1 MSSTFTFAAK
11 YSSERFSMKE
21 SSADSGKSLKS
32 ENGEIVGEGNVVI
45 ANAPTS
51 ASPQLKLALKL
62 SEMSN
67 ANNQHLV
74 GVLLTQA
81 EAFITNDRQ
90 LKAYKQLL
98 QRELYNHARQHVLLT
113 HSIVG
118 RANVVHFREHPTLQE
133 QADQPEP
140 DSFMFENE

>member
-1 MSSTFTFAAK
+1 MSTLSQN
-11 YSSERFSMKE
+11 
-21 SSADSGKSLKS
+21 LKA
-32 ENGEIVGEGNVVI
+32 ENEAIVGEGNFVT

-51 ASPQLKLALKL
+51 ASPQLKLAVKL

-90 LKAYKQLL
+90 LKAYKQLI
-98 QRELYNHARQHVLLT
+98 QRELYNHARQRVELI

-118 RANVVHFREHPTLQE
+118 RAEVNAFREYPTLEE
-133 QADQPEP
+133 QALQPAPE
-140 DSFMFENE
+140 SFEFDVN

>member
-1 MSSTFTFAAK
+1 MPKT
-11 YSSERFSMKE
+11 
-21 SSADSGKSLKS
+21 LKA
-32 ENGEIVGEGNVVI
+32 ENEEIVGEGNVVI
-45 ANAPTS
+45 ANAPTN
-51 ASPQLKLALKL
+51 ASPQLKLAVKL

-81 EAFITNDRQ
+81 EAFILNDRQ

-98 QRELYNHARQHVLLT
+98 QRELYNHARQRVTLT

-118 RANVVHFREHPTLQE
+118 RAEVSDFREYPTLEE
-133 QADQPEP
+133 QAMQPEP
-140 DSFMFENE
+140 ESFEFEL